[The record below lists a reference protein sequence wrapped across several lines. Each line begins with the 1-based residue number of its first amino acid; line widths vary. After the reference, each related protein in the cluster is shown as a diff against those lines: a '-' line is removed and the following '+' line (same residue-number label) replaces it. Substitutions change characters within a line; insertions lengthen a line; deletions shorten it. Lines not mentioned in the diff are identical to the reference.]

1 MKDKTKNIPAQ
12 IPAPIFE
19 QRIYMIRGCRVMVDS
34 DLADLY
40 EVSTKVLNQ
49 AVQRNKNRFPH
60 DFMFQLTLG
69 EVQSLRSQFVTS
81 KIGRGGSRYLPYVF
95 TEHGV
100 AMLSSVLKSDRAVEM
115 GISIARAFIK
125 LREMLA
131 THKDLAHKIEELEQK
146 QKDHGE
152 NLSEINSVL
161 KELMNQPEIEAKP
174 ANQIGFSKDL

>member
-1 MKDKTKNIPAQ
+1 MKDAKNQIA

-19 QRIYMIRGCRVMVDS
+19 QRIYLIRGYRVMLDS

-49 AVQRNKNRFPH
+49 AVRRNQNRFPC
-60 DFMFQLTLG
+60 DFMFQLN
-69 EVQSLRSQFVTS
+69 EKEAQSLRSQIVTS
-81 KIGRGGSRYLPYVF
+81 KIGRGGNRYLPYVF

-100 AMLSSVLKSDRAVEM
+100 AMLSSILKSERAVKM
-115 GISIARAFIK
+115 GISIVRAFIK

-131 THKDLAHKIEELEQK
+131 THKDLAHKIEQLEQK
-146 QKDHGE
+146 QRDQGE

-161 KELMNQPEIEAKP
+161 NELMNPSEIESKP
-174 ANQIGFSKDL
+174 ENQIGFNKE